1 MRSRAIVTALM
12 HARVLIDY
20 REEYYICHALE
31 ECRLRKEITRSE
43 YTATRAY
50 IMKQLQGQYSLE
62 MWRHLN
68 NIEPLSEAHPNRIK
82 MYKVRVQWIDHMV
95 ETLCSTS

>member
-43 YTATRAY
+43 STATRAY
-50 IMKQLQGQYSLE
+50 IMKQLQGYPSLE
-62 MWRHLN
+62 VWRHKN
-68 NIEPLSEAHPNRIK
+68 GVEPLHPSSIGRH
-82 MYKVRVQWIDHMV
+82 MYKVRLQWIDHMV